1 MCFVWSA
8 FNQVTYQ
15 LHEADSQTATQGISQ
30 ILWNPNISDHYC
42 SMYVCCVGKMC
53 DKKNPLTVV
62 TT

>member
-15 LHEADSQTATQGISQ
+15 LQEADSHTATLRIYQ
-30 ILWNPNISDHYC
+30 ILWNPSNSDHHC
-42 SMYVCCVGKMC
+42 SVYVWYVGKIC

-62 TT
+62 KT